1 MKPVILTAS
10 ARHLVEDHV
19 RKSLPQE
26 AVGLLA
32 GNDRGKVELVL
43 PLSNIANDRYSFF
56 ADPFEQY
63 KALRHIQQLG
73 LKVLAIYHSHPGGG
87 EMPST
92 QDLKY
97 AQAWDCW
104 NLVLAVNA
112 SGSMPENWK
121 AFRCLSS
128 GLTEFQDIVSC

>member
-1 MKPVILTAS
+1 MKPVILKAA

-19 RKSLPQE
+19 RRSLPHE

-32 GNDRGKVELVL
+32 GGPQGKVELVL
-43 PLSNIANDRYSFF
+43 PLSNIAADSYSFV

-63 KALRHIQQLG
+63 KALRQIQQLG
-73 LKVLAIYHSHPGGG
+73 LKLLAIYHSHPGGG
-87 EMPST
+87 EMPSSR
-92 QDLKY
+92 DLKY

-104 NLVLAVNA
+104 NVVLAVKAN
-112 SGSMPENWK
+112 GSMPENWK

-128 GLTEFQDIVSC
+128 GLTEFHDVL